1 MQIYIKTSIQYLFKA
16 QNRNRSTRY
25 HQTNTNNE
33 KEMEDL
39 ILKRA
44 LGKTPVRYLEYKIMN
59 YTYPNDRYR
68 GRL

>member
-1 MQIYIKTSIQYLFKA
+1 MLPIDYLFKA
-16 QNRNRSTRY
+16 QNCNRSTRY

-44 LGKTPVRYLEYKIMN
+44 LGETPVRYLEYKITH
-59 YTYPNDRYR
+59 YIYPNNRSIAS
-68 GRL
+68 L